1 MTDPTNP
8 FQRRQEVQEH
18 LAMSAPSSADLSL
31 RLAKFF
37 QHIAKTAVFAG
48 DTLDLFS
55 VADLAVRLG
64 LLVDVNFDPDIHEN
78 HFGAGVEPGDPW
90 FLIAPDVLAALK
102 DTPNER

>member
-18 LAMSAPSSADLSL
+18 LAMTTALSNDLSL

-37 QHIAKTAVFAG
+37 QRIAKTTVFAG
-48 DTLDLFS
+48 DTLDLFG
-55 VADLAVRLG
+55 VADLAGRLG

-78 HFGAGVEPGDPW
+78 HFGVGVEPGDPW
-90 FLIAPDVLAALK
+90 FVIAPDVLALLK
-102 DTPNER
+102 GPDQ